1 MGAVPKVDRLSLR
14 TRSTSVIPNALGDLL
29 FRHCFELRPPAG
41 QTSIIQLKQSSPV
54 PSMPFNHDLVEAQLA
69 LHHIGTTDMP
79 KLAWDALEVGLD
91 GPATRRLAALH
102 FPTFF
107 QIREILPN
115 LLREWRMTE
124 ISPED
129 AALRLAKLR
138 ARQILQSN
146 EDPLVHNYD
155 FWNLWME
162 SGYCRALH
170 DFGPLADDVHVAR
183 ECGQTDDEIRALLL
197 EKLKAL
203 AAM

>member
-1 MGAVPKVDRLSLR
+1 MGAVRKVDRLSHRPSLDLCHPK
-14 TRSTSVIPNALGDLL
+14 RSEGSAFCQCFALSPSPGQVSVV
-29 FRHCFELRPPAG
+29 
-41 QTSIIQLKQSSPV
+41 QLKQSSLI
-54 PSMPFNHDLVEAQLA
+54 PSMPFDHDLVEAQLA
-69 LHHIGTTDMP
+69 LHHIGSTDMP
-79 KLAWDALEVGLD
+79 KLAWDALEAGLD
-91 GPATRRLAALH
+91 GPSTRRLAALN

-115 LLREWRMTE
+115 LLREWSMTKL
-124 ISPED
+124 SPED

-146 EDPLVHNYD
+146 EDPLEQNYD

-183 ECGQTDDEIRALLL
+183 ECGRTDDEIRTLLL